1 MARFLH
7 HSVGSGAE
15 TDWIANPRLLSHYS
29 NGIFP
34 PALPQ
39 HMKSTLY
46 DALGILPTSSDED
59 VRAALRGLIRKYYTK
74 TRDGQGNVEEALRFI
89 NHASRI
95 LSDPERRERYDRE
108 LADSSQ
114 AADREVAQIAGNALM
129 GDDEHTEVGVATGLG
144 EMLLEDPLDSGLPEE
159 REDVPALHHPG
170 LTQRV
175 ASFGRSS
182 AITFGLCAIF
192 AAFIGAAIVFVTPPD
207 AIVVG
212 RQVVGWL
219 TLTLVM
225 LVLVYGAVHGIVHL
239 RRHRASPHSGLVPQ
253 TDLAILNWRRERS
266 VFLGTNQPQEDAS
279 WIFQL
284 RMAELER
291 AKSGRTSEPR
301 PWHRLAARAFDYA
314 IWGLML
320 ALLLSQLRSAG
331 VISPTA
337 AYWLGHPL
345 LAPIIITLSWV
356 PIETLL
362 IAAVGTTPGK
372 WLFGIYLQF
381 SISDA
386 YARRDTSAQL
396 GRGFRRAIRV
406 WIEGVGC
413 GFPLIAPVLTAVAY
427 ENLAENQETDWD
439 FALDCLVTHGPA
451 GVVNTVT
458 GVCGL
463 AAMTWLYGVAWHQP
477 MADSIAWT
485 RTTISDALP
494 SSSALRGKFAKA
506 AQGMDRLLPASPPAT
521 APAVASPSGAAAA
534 VPKVTGAAAT
544 TLPGQPASTD
554 RSAALPIPRI
564 SAGTAGSA
572 AANAA
577 ASRAPVGDA
586 DFVAMM
592 AARRAETDAMKSEGP
607 RMLAAGDYKRAA
619 ALCQS
624 WAELDLGNPEA
635 WRCLGQAEQGLGKY
649 QDAINAFRKAKQ
661 RAPTDETLDV
671 AIRDA
676 ERGLVTQF
684 FNRYGR

>member
-1 MARFLH
+1 
-7 HSVGSGAE
+7 
-15 TDWIANPRLLSHYS
+15 
-29 NGIFP
+29 
-34 PALPQ
+34 
-39 HMKSTLY
+39 MKATLY
-46 DALGILPTSSDED
+46 DALGIAPTSSDEE

-95 LSDPERRERYDRE
+95 LSDPERREHYDDE
-108 LADSSQ
+108 LAESSE
-114 AADREVAQIAGNALM
+114 AADREVAQIAGNALL
-129 GDDEHTEVGVATGLG
+129 GDDEHTEIGVATGLG
-144 EMLLEDPLDSGLPEE
+144 EMLLEDPLDSGLPDDHQ
-159 REDVPALHHPG
+159 DVPATHHPG

-182 AITFGLCAIF
+182 IVTVGLSAIF
-192 AAFIGAAIVFVTPPD
+192 AGFIGAAIVFVTPPD
-207 AIVVG
+207 TIIVG

-219 TLTLVM
+219 VLALAM
-225 LVLVYGAVHGIVHL
+225 LALVYAAVHGIVHL
-239 RRHRASPHSGLVPQ
+239 RRTHGSSQSGLVPQ

-301 PWHRLAARAFDYA
+301 PWHRLAARVFDYA

-331 VISPTA
+331 FISSTA

-345 LAPIIITLSWV
+345 VAPIIITLSWV

-386 YARRDTSAQL
+386 YARRDTVAQL
-396 GRGFRRAIRV
+396 ARGFRRAIRV
-406 WIEGVGC
+406 WVEGVGC
-413 GFPLIAPVLTAVAY
+413 GFPLIAPVLIAVAH

-477 MADSIAWT
+477 LADSVAWA
-485 RTTISDALP
+485 RTSITDALP
-494 SSSALRGKFAKA
+494 SSSKLMGGIAKGA
-506 AQGMDRLLPASPPAT
+506 REIDRLMPASS
-521 APAVASPSGAAAA
+521 APAMRASASATGSTAGAAAAA
-534 VPKVTGAAAT
+534 VPHAAPAPAGAVASGAASDPAAT
-544 TLPGQPASTD
+544 A
-554 RSAALPIPRI
+554 
-564 SAGTAGSA
+564 
-572 AANAA
+572 
-577 ASRAPVGDA
+577 APVGDA
-586 DFVAMM
+586 AFVAML
-592 AARRAETDAMKSEGP
+592 AARRAETDALRSEGP
-607 RMLAAGDYKRAA
+607 RVLAAGDYKRAA
-619 ALCQS
+619 ELCQS
-624 WAELDLGNPEA
+624 WSQLELGNPEA
-635 WRCLGQAEQGLGKY
+635 WRCLGKAEQGLGKY

-661 RAPTDETLDV
+661 YAPTDKSLDV
-671 AIRDA
+671 AIQDA
-676 ERGLVTQF
+676 ERGLVAQF
-684 FNRYGR
+684 LNRYSR